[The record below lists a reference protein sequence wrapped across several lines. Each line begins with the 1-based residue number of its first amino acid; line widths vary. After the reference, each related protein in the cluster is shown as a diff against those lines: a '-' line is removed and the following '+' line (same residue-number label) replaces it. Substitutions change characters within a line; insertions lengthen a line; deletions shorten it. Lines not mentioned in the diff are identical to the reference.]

1 MKTKLVALFAFA
13 FAIVGPAGAE
23 NAAQPEISK

>member
-1 MKTKLVALFAFA
+1 MKTKLVALFA

-23 NAAQPEISK
+23 NAAQPEMSK